1 MVGSPKI
8 RPVHKNNLSAYS
20 LPSSRLVTPP
30 GSSRFPFPE
39 LPKACDRSLSTLG
52 ILVSTQPNPIPMGR
66 SRYQAIDT
74 YPHFITCTVVN
85 WLTLFSQPE
94 ITAVVLSSLKFLQSQ
109 KRLTLH
115 AYVIMENHLH
125 LIATADNLSREMQS
139 FKSFTAKQI
148 IRSLEQNHQTFW
160 LNQLRLHKRPDK
172 VQSTYQVW
180 QEGFHPQMIQ
190 RAEVLNQKLEYI
202 HNNPVRR
209 GYVDEPWH
217 WRYSSARN
225 YAGQVGILEVEILEI

>member
-1 MVGSPKI
+1 
-8 RPVHKNNLSAYS
+8 
-20 LPSSRLVTPP
+20 
-30 GSSRFPFPE
+30 
-39 LPKACDRSLSTLG
+39 
-52 ILVSTQPNPIPMGR
+52 MGR
-66 SRYQAIDT
+66 SRYQVIET
-74 YPHFITCTVVN
+74 YPHFTTNTVVN
-85 WLTLFSQPE
+85 WLPLFSQPDL
-94 ITAVVLSSLKFLQSQ
+94 TAIVLSSLDFLQSQ

-125 LIATADNLSREMQS
+125 LIVTADDLSREMQS
-139 FKSFTAKQI
+139 FKSFSAKQMVGL
-148 IRSLEQNHQTFW
+148 LEQNQQTFW
-160 LNQLRLHKRPDK
+160 LRQLRLHKRPDQ

-190 RAEVLNQKLEYI
+190 SAEMLQQKLEYI

-225 YAGQVGILEVEILEI
+225 YAGQPGFLAVEMLAI